1 MVSFWW
7 INYVIG
13 LFLNWFIIMCNYN
26 WNSIR
31 LQLFKMGKLVLMP
44 FGTDVK
50 IEFNEHPL
58 ANILLVIF

>member
-1 MVSFWW
+1 
-7 INYVIG
+7 
-13 LFLNWFIIMCNYN
+13 
-26 WNSIR
+26 
-31 LQLFKMGKLVLMP
+31 MGKLVLMP